1 MSAEKYKVGDKVV
14 VKSLE
19 WYNRHKDRLG
29 NVNVPQCF
37 VFSMSKYCGKVM
49 TICRVFDGASY
60 RVVEDEGSYAWSDEM
75 FEGLESELNNTPKST
90 KKIDVSILPTD
101 FDACAKLLG
110 VSCHISEEGYMGAE
124 FQEFQKLIIC
134 RNAYWAIADNWKP
147 NYKDKEKKHCIVMR
161 GNKLGVAT
169 TIEISRNFAFPT
181 PEMAQ
186 KFHDSFKPK
195 LDFCKDML

>member
-1 MSAEKYKVGDKVV
+1 MSVVKYNVGDRVV

-19 WYNRHKDRLG
+19 WYNNNKNSDGHVG
-29 NVNVPQCF
+29 VPCTF
-37 VFSMSKYCGKVM
+37 VREMAKYCGRVL
-49 TICRVFDGASY
+49 TISRVGYSCYSIDGTGFS
-60 RVVEDEGSYAWSDEM
+60 WSDEM
-75 FEGLESELNNTPKST
+75 FEGLESEVNNTPKSI

-101 FDACAKLLG
+101 FITCARLLG
-110 VSCHISEEGYMGAE
+110 VNYHISTDGYMGAE

-169 TIEISRNFAFPT
+169 TIETSRNFAFPT

>member
-1 MSAEKYKVGDKVV
+1 MSATRYNVGDRVV

-19 WYNRHKDRLG
+19 WYNSHKNSDG
-29 NVNVPQCF
+29 NVGVPCVF
-37 VFSMSKYCGKVM
+37 VREMAKYCGKAL
-49 TICRVFDGASY
+49 TISRVGYSSYSIDGTGFS
-60 RVVEDEGSYAWSDEM
+60 WSDEM
-75 FEGLESELNNTPKST
+75 FEGLESEVDNTPKPI

-101 FDACAKLLG
+101 FISCAKLLG
-110 VSCHISEEGYMGAE
+110 VSYHISTDGYMGVE
-124 FQEFQKLIIC
+124 FQELQKLIIC

-169 TIEISRNFAFPT
+169 TIEISRIFAFPT

-186 KFHDSFKPK
+186 KFYDSFGPR

>member
-1 MSAEKYKVGDKVV
+1 MSARKYKVGDRVV

-19 WYNRHKDRLG
+19 WYNSHKNG
-29 NVNVPQCF
+29 EGTVNVPQYF
-37 VFSMSKYCGKVM
+37 VLGMSKYCGQVL
-49 TICRVFDGASY
+49 TIREVYADTCYYVDDAG
-60 RVVEDEGSYAWSDEM
+60 YAWSDEM
-75 FEGLESELNNTPKST
+75 FEGLESKVDSRPVPI

-110 VSCHISEEGYMGAE
+110 VSCNISADGYMGIE

-134 RNAYWAIADNWKP
+134 RNAYWAIAYDWKP
-147 NYKDKEKKHCIVMR
+147 NYKNKEKKHCIVTRR
-161 GNKLGVAT
+161 GIVSVAT

>member
-1 MSAEKYKVGDKVV
+1 MSAVKYNFGDRVV

-19 WYNRHKDRLG
+19 WYNRHKDCNG

-37 VFSMSKYCGKVM
+37 VSAMSQYCGKVL
-49 TICRVFDGASY
+49 TISHVYPYSCYNVAEAGFS
-60 RVVEDEGSYAWSDEM
+60 WSDEM
-75 FEGLESELNNTPKST
+75 FEGLESEVNGTSNPI

-101 FDACAKLLG
+101 FDSCAKLLG
-110 VSCHISEEGYMGAE
+110 VSCHISADGYMGAE
-124 FQEFQKLIIC
+124 FQEFQRLIIC

-147 NYKDKEKKHCIVMR
+147 NYKNKEKKHCIVMR

>member
-1 MSAEKYKVGDKVV
+1 MSAEKYKIGDRVV

-19 WYNRHKDRLG
+19 WYNSNKNSMGAVL
-29 NVNVPQCF
+29 VPCGF
-37 VFSMSKYCGKVM
+37 VREMAKYCGHVL
-49 TICRVFDGASY
+49 TISRVGYAGYAVDGT
-60 RVVEDEGSYAWSDEM
+60 GFAWSDEM
-75 FEGLESELNNTPKST
+75 FEGLESEVNNAPKSI
-90 KKIDVSILPTD
+90 KKIDVSVLPTD
-101 FDACAKLLG
+101 FITCAKLLG
-110 VSCHISEEGYMGAE
+110 VNYHISTDGYMGAE

-134 RNAYWAIADNWKP
+134 RNAYWSIADNWKP

-161 GNKLGVAT
+161 GNKLGIAT

-186 KFHDSFKPK
+186 KFYDSFKPK

>member
-1 MSAEKYKVGDKVV
+1 MSAIKYNVGDRVV

-19 WYNRHKDRLG
+19 WYDRHKDRNG

-37 VFSMSKYCGKVM
+37 VSGMSRFCGQVL
-49 TICRVFDGASY
+49 TICCVHSSCY
-60 RVVEDEGSYAWSDEM
+60 SVVEAGFSWSDEM
-75 FEGLESELNNTPKST
+75 FEGLESEVNGTPKPI

-110 VSCHISEEGYMGAE
+110 VSCHISSDGYMGAE
-124 FQEFQKLIIC
+124 FQEFQRLIIC

-147 NYKDKEKKHCIVMR
+147 NYKNKEKKHCIVMR

>member
-1 MSAEKYKVGDKVV
+1 MSAIKYNVGDRVV

-19 WYNRHKDRLG
+19 WYDRHKDRNG

-37 VFSMSKYCGKVM
+37 VSGMSRFCGQVL
-49 TICRVFDGASY
+49 TICYVHSSCY
-60 RVVEDEGSYAWSDEM
+60 SVVEAGFSWSDEM
-75 FEGLESELNNTPKST
+75 FEGLESEVNGTPKPI

-110 VSCHISEEGYMGAE
+110 VSCHISSDGYMGAE
-124 FQEFQKLIIC
+124 FQEFQRLIIC

-147 NYKDKEKKHCIVMR
+147 NYKNKEKKHCIVMR

>member
-1 MSAEKYKVGDKVV
+1 MSTEKYKVGDKVV

-37 VFSMSKYCGKVM
+37 VFSMTKYCGRVM
-49 TICRVFDGASY
+49 TICRVYEGSSY

-75 FEGLESELNNTPKST
+75 FEGLESEVNNTPKST

-124 FQEFQKLIIC
+124 FRVLQKLLIC

-147 NYKDKEKKHCIVMR
+147 NYKSKEKKHCIVAR

-186 KFHDSFKPK
+186 AFHNNFGPD
-195 LDFCKDML
+195 LEFCKEML

>member
-1 MSAEKYKVGDKVV
+1 MSAIKYKVGDKVV
-14 VKSLE
+14 VKSLA
-19 WYNRHKDRLG
+19 WYDKHKDRNG

-37 VFSMSKYCGKVM
+37 VTGMSQYCGRVL
-49 TICRVFDGASY
+49 TISEVYPHSCY
-60 RVVEDEGSYAWSDEM
+60 YVVEAGFSWSDEM
-75 FEGLESELNNTPKST
+75 FEGLESEVNSTPKPI

-110 VSCHISEEGYMGAE
+110 VSCHISADGYMGAE
-124 FQEFQKLIIC
+124 FQEFQRLIIC

-147 NYKDKEKKHCIVMR
+147 NYKNKEKKHCIVMR

-186 KFHDSFKPK
+186 KFHDSFKLK

>member
-1 MSAEKYKVGDKVV
+1 MSAEKYKVGDRVV

-19 WYNRHKDRLG
+19 WYNRNKNYDG

-37 VFSMSKYCGKVM
+37 VSEMSRFCGQVLTISYVYPNSCYHVIEAGFS
-49 TICRVFDGASY
+49 
-60 RVVEDEGSYAWSDEM
+60 WSDEM
-75 FEGLESELNNTPKST
+75 FEGLESEVNSVPNPI
-90 KKIDVSILPTD
+90 KKIDVSILPSD
-101 FDACAKLLG
+101 FDTCAKLLG

-124 FQEFQKLIIC
+124 FRVLQKLLIC

-147 NYKDKEKKHCIVMR
+147 NYKSKEKKHCIVAR

-186 KFHDSFKPK
+186 AFHNNFGPD
-195 LDFCKDML
+195 LEFCKEML

>member
-1 MSAEKYKVGDKVV
+1 MSATKYNAGDRVV

-19 WYNRHKDRLG
+19 WYNKHKDSFG
-29 NVNVPQCF
+29 NVDVPHCF
-37 VFSMSKYCGKVM
+37 VDKMAKYCGKVM
-49 TICRVFDGASY
+49 TICRIFDGVAY
-60 RVVEDEGSYAWSDEM
+60 RVVEDNGTYVWSNEM
-75 FEGLESELNNTPKST
+75 FEGLESEVNNTTKST

-101 FDACAKLLG
+101 FDTCAKLLG
-110 VSCHISEEGYMGAE
+110 VRCHISADGYMGVE
-124 FQEFQKLIIC
+124 FQVFQKLIIC

-147 NYKDKEKKHCIVMR
+147 NYKNKEKKYCIVTR

-169 TIEISRNFAFPT
+169 TIEISRNFIFPT

-186 KFHDSFKPK
+186 KFHDSFGLK

>member
-1 MSAEKYKVGDKVV
+1 MSTKKYRVGDKVV

-19 WYNRHKDRLG
+19 WYNRNKDRNG

-37 VFSMSKYCGKVM
+37 VSHMVKYCGKVM
-49 TICRVFDGASY
+49 TICRVYDGFSY
-60 RVVEDEGSYAWSDEM
+60 RVIEDDECYGWSDEM
-75 FEGLESELNNTPKST
+75 FEGLESEVNNTSKSI
-90 KKIDVSILPTD
+90 KNIDVSILPTD
-101 FDACAKLLG
+101 FDTCAKLLG
-110 VSCHISEEGYMGAE
+110 VSGYISADGYMGAE
-124 FQEFQKLIIC
+124 FQEFRKLIIC

-147 NYKDKEKKHCIVMR
+147 NYKNKEKKHCIVMR
-161 GNKLGVAT
+161 GNNVGVAT
-169 TIEISRNFAFPT
+169 TIEISRNFIFPT

>member
-1 MSAEKYKVGDKVV
+1 MSAGKYKIGDKVV
-14 VKSLE
+14 VKSLD
-19 WYNRHKDRLG
+19 WYNSHKDGNG

-37 VFSMSKYCGKVM
+37 VNSMSKYCGKVM
-49 TICRVFDGASY
+49 TICRVYEGSSY
-60 RVVEDEGSYAWSDEM
+60 RVEEDNGSYAWSDEM
-75 FEGLESELNNTPKST
+75 FVGLEFEVVPKPI

-110 VSCHISEEGYMGAE
+110 VSCHISTDGYMGNE
-124 FQEFQKLIIC
+124 FQEFQRLIIC
-134 RNAYWAIADNWKP
+134 RNAYWAIADDWKP
-147 NYKDKEKKHCIVMR
+147 NYKNKEKKHCIVTRR
-161 GNKLGVAT
+161 GVVGVAT
-169 TIEISRNFAFPT
+169 TIEISRNFTFPT

>member
-1 MSAEKYKVGDKVV
+1 MSVVKYNVGDRVV

-19 WYNRHKDRLG
+19 WYNNNKNSDG
-29 NVNVPQCF
+29 TVSVPCGF
-37 VFSMSKYCGKVM
+37 VREMAKYCGKVL
-49 TICRVFDGASY
+49 TISRVGHSCYSIVGTPFS
-60 RVVEDEGSYAWSDEM
+60 WSDEM
-75 FEGLESELNNTPKST
+75 FEGLESEVNGTPKPI

-110 VSCHISEEGYMGAE
+110 VSCHISADGYMGAE
-124 FQEFQKLIIC
+124 FQEFQRLIIC

-147 NYKDKEKKHCIVMR
+147 NYKNKEKKHCIVMR
-161 GNKLGVAT
+161 GNKLGAAT

>member
-1 MSAEKYKVGDKVV
+1 MSAIKYKAGDKVV

-19 WYNRHKDRLG
+19 WYNRRKDHNG
-29 NVNVPQCF
+29 NVNVPQVF
-37 VFSMSKYCGKVM
+37 VTAMSQYCGKVL
-49 TICRVFDGASY
+49 TIRSVMGGTYYYVYEAGFS
-60 RVVEDEGSYAWSDEM
+60 WSDEM
-75 FEGLESELNNTPKST
+75 FEGLESEVNSTPKPI

-101 FDACAKLLG
+101 FDSCAKLLG
-110 VSCHISEEGYMGAE
+110 VSCHISTDGYMGAE
-124 FQEFQKLIIC
+124 FREFQELIVC

-147 NYKDKEKKHCIVMR
+147 NYKNKEKKHCIVMR

-195 LDFCKDML
+195 LNFCKDML

>member
-1 MSAEKYKVGDKVV
+1 MSAEKYKVGDRVV

-19 WYNRHKDRLG
+19 WYNRHKNSEG
-29 NVNVPQCF
+29 TVNVPQHF
-37 VFSMSKYCGKVM
+37 VVGMSKYCGQVL
-49 TICRVFDGASY
+49 TISEVYGDTCY
-60 RVVEDEGSYAWSDEM
+60 YVEDAGYSWSDEM
-75 FEGLESELNNTPKST
+75 FEGLESDVVPKPI

-101 FDACAKLLG
+101 FDSCAKLLG
-110 VSCHISEEGYMGAE
+110 VSCHISADGYMGAE
-124 FQEFQKLIIC
+124 FQEFQRLIIC

>member
-1 MSAEKYKVGDKVV
+1 M
-14 VKSLE
+14 KSLE
-19 WYNRHKDRLG
+19 WYNRHKDRNG

-37 VFSMSKYCGKVM
+37 VSGMSRFCGQVL
-49 TICRVFDGASY
+49 TISDIYPASCY
-60 RVVEDEGSYAWSDEM
+60 LVKEAGFNWTDEM
-75 FEGLESELNNTPKST
+75 FEGLESEVNSGPVTI
-90 KKIDVSILPTD
+90 KKIDISILPSD
-101 FDACAKLLG
+101 FDSCAKLLG

-124 FQEFQKLIIC
+124 FRVLQKLFIC

-147 NYKDKEKKHCIVMR
+147 NYKSKEKKHCIVAR

-186 KFHDSFKPK
+186 AFHNNFGPD
-195 LDFCKDML
+195 LEFCKEML

>member
-1 MSAEKYKVGDKVV
+1 MSAIKYNVGDRVV

-19 WYNRHKDRLG
+19 WYDRHKDRNG

-37 VFSMSKYCGKVM
+37 VSGMSRFCGQVL
-49 TICRVFDGASY
+49 TICYVHSSCY
-60 RVVEDEGSYAWSDEM
+60 SVVEASFSWSDEM
-75 FEGLESELNNTPKST
+75 FEGLESEVNGTPKPI

-110 VSCHISEEGYMGAE
+110 VSCHISSDGYMGAE
-124 FQEFQKLIIC
+124 FQEFQRLIIC

-147 NYKDKEKKHCIVMR
+147 NYKNKEKKHCIVMR

>member
-1 MSAEKYKVGDKVV
+1 MSAIKYNVGDRVV

-19 WYNRHKDRLG
+19 WYNRHKDRNG

-37 VFSMSKYCGKVM
+37 VFSMTKYCGRVM
-49 TICRVFDGASY
+49 TICRVYEGSSY
-60 RVVEDEGSYAWSDEM
+60 RVEEDNGSYAWSDEM
-75 FEGLESELNNTPKST
+75 FVGLEFEAVPKPI

-110 VSCHISEEGYMGAE
+110 VSCHISTDGYMGAE
-124 FQEFQKLIIC
+124 FQEFQRLIIC

-195 LDFCKDML
+195 LDFCKEML

>member
-1 MSAEKYKVGDKVV
+1 MSAEKYKVGDRVV

-19 WYNRHKDRLG
+19 WYNNNKDSLG
-29 NVNVPQCF
+29 IVNVPQAF
-37 VFSMSKYCGKVM
+37 VFGMSQYCGKVL
-49 TICRVFDGASY
+49 TIREVYPDCCY
-60 RVVEDEGSYAWSDEM
+60 YVEEAAFAWSDEM
-75 FEGLESELNNTPKST
+75 FDGLESEVNNTPKPT
-90 KKIDVSILPTD
+90 KKIGASIFPTD
-101 FDACAKLLG
+101 FDSCAKLLG
-110 VSCHISEEGYMGAE
+110 VSCHISADGYMGAE
-124 FQEFQKLIIC
+124 FQEFQRLIIC

-147 NYKDKEKKHCIVMR
+147 NYKNKEKKHCIVMR

>member
-1 MSAEKYKVGDKVV
+1 MSTIKYSVGDRVV

-19 WYNRHKDRLG
+19 WYNRHKDRNG

-37 VFSMSKYCGKVM
+37 VSDMSRFCGQVLTISHVYPDSCYHVMEAGFS
-49 TICRVFDGASY
+49 
-60 RVVEDEGSYAWSDEM
+60 WSDEM
-75 FEGLESELNNTPKST
+75 FEGLESEVSVPNPI
-90 KKIDVSILPTD
+90 KKIDVSILPSD
-101 FDACAKLLG
+101 FDTCAKLLG

-124 FQEFQKLIIC
+124 FRVLQKLFIC

-147 NYKDKEKKHCIVMR
+147 NYKSKEKKHCIVAR

-186 KFHDSFKPK
+186 AFHNNFGPD
-195 LDFCKDML
+195 LEFCKEML